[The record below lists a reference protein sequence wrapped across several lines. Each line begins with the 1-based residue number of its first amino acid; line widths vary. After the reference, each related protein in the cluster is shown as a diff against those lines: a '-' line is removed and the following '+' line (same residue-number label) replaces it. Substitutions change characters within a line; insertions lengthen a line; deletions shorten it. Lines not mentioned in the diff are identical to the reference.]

1 MENKTILKNRDKY
14 KVLKMAKGINLGKFR
29 YLHDKDDIFNKTD
42 VFSNW
47 INTGNDSVYF
57 KGKYMDIFSHTNK
70 HRVISELVVDK
81 IAKQLGIYV
90 AKYEPAHV
98 GKNKALVSYNV
109 AKNEN
114 QNLVFMSRFDV
125 LGGDNSFNISFQ
137 KIAKNWNKVEE
148 FKYYNVDKNNIL
160 FGLYKILLLDAL
172 TFQEDRHEQNIFFII
187 NDLANTITLAPIIDN
202 EFAFG
207 LKTLDYYLDI
217 GNKISTSFDTKEFL
231 RFHGANMRYVA
242 MESTYSERVKDDKK
256 YQKNVKDIV
265 KLAQKDC
272 IYKAFL
278 IQSLK
283 NIDIQKAILD
293 VEKMGYKIS
302 PEFKK
307 YMCDLV
313 DLAKQTFK
321 EKIAEVKNEQKR
333 SQCGATCYGD

>member
-1 MENKTILKNRDKY
+1 MENKFILKNKAKY

-47 INTGNDSVYF
+47 VKTDKDSVYF
-57 KGKYMDIFSHTNK
+57 KGKYMDIYSHTNE
-70 HRVISELVVDK
+70 HRIISELVVDK
-81 IAKQLGIYV
+81 IAKQLGIFV

-98 GKNKALVSYNV
+98 GKNNALISHNV
-109 AKNEN
+109 AKNEDEK
-114 QNLVFMSRFDV
+114 LTLMSRFDV

-148 FKYYNVDKNNIL
+148 FKYYDVDKQNIL
-160 FGLYKILLLDAL
+160 FGLYKILVLDAL
-172 TFQEDRHEQNIFFII
+172 TFQEDRHEQNVFFIK
-187 NDLANTITLAPIIDN
+187 NDELNRITLAPIIDN

-217 GNKISTSFDTKEFL
+217 GGKISENFDTKEFL
-231 RFHGANMRYVA
+231 RFHGSNMRYVA
-242 MESTYSERVKDDKK
+242 MESTYSERVKDERK

-265 KLAQKDC
+265 KLANKDC
-272 IYKAFL
+272 IYKTFL

-283 NIDIQKAILD
+283 NIDIEKAVSD

-302 PEFKK
+302 PEYKE

-321 EKIAEVKNEQKR
+321 EKIAEVKNEQSK
-333 SQCGATCYGD
+333 SQIGACYGE